1 MVNPQTARALRAVG
15 TIDRWTRKLCEIMH
29 EQGVEA
35 FPKERLDDHLAITI
49 SRGDL
54 RQLITA
60 LREQM
65 AELREFAR

>member
-1 MVNPQTARALRAVG
+1 MVNPQTARALRAAG
-15 TIDRWTRKLCEIMH
+15 TIEHWTRKLCEIMH

-35 FPKERLDDHLAITI
+35 FPKERLDDHLAITV
-49 SRGDL
+49 SRSNM
-54 RQLITA
+54 RQLITV